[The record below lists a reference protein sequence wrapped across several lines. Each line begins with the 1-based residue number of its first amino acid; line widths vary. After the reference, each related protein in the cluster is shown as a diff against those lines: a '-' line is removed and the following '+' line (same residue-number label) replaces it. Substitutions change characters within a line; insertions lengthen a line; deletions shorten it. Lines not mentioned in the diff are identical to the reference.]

1 MCVPKITIIWCTIP
15 KIKSETGRIFCH
27 LGQFFALLP
36 PNDPKIKFWKKKKQ
50 MPGNIIFLNINV
62 YHKWRSYDTRFLKY
76 KVREA
81 ETFLILGHFL
91 PSQPLTTR
99 KIKIL
104 KLKKT
109 LGDIII
115 LHIYTINNN
124 HMIYS
129 SWDMEHDRQNF

>member
-1 MCVPKITIIWCTIP
+1 MCVLKITIIWCTIP
-15 KIKSETGRIFCH
+15 KIKSQTGRIFVIWGNFLPFYH
-27 LGQFFALLP
+27 LMTQKSNFE
-36 PNDPKIKFWKKKKQ
+36 KKKEA
-50 MPGNIIFLNINV
+50 INV

-76 KVREA
+76 KVW
-81 ETFLILGHFL
+81 ETEIFVILGHFL

-129 SWDMEHDRQNF
+129 SWDMEHDRHNF